1 MSDQL
6 AERHIDLLI
15 MPETNLILVASVIE
29 PLRAANRIAGRRLY
43 RWTLHSPDGAPI
55 ETTSGVPI
63 VVSGAF
69 SSLSSSDPLFVLSS
83 YQWRRGLT
91 SALRR
96 HLSQAARSR
105 PLIAG
110 IESGSWLM
118 AETSLLDG
126 ASAAVHWEDA
136 EEFATAY
143 PQITVASGRFVID
156 GKRITTGG
164 PLPTLD
170 LMLELIRREQGYS
183 LALEVS
189 RLFIYE
195 PDGPSQTP
203 SAETLPLVG
212 PTRLRD
218 ERVKA
223 ALALMAAQIETPL
236 PLARI
241 ARRVGVSAR
250 RLQDLFQ
257 DSLGVAPHTHYLA
270 LRLNAAR
277 RRVIEPSAPLA
288 DLAAAAGFNS
298 AAAFSRSYR
307 AHYRESPRETR
318 RRLRPRAT
326 E

>member
-1 MSDQL
+1 MSAQT
-6 AERHIDLLI
+6 AERHLDLLI

-43 RWTLHSPDGAPI
+43 RWTLYSPDGAPI

-63 VVSGAF
+63 AVSGAF
-69 SSLSSSDPLFVLSS
+69 SPSSSADPLFVLSS
-83 YQWRRGLT
+83 YHWRRGLT
-91 SALRR
+91 AVLRR
-96 HLSQAARSR
+96 QLSQAARVR

-136 EEFATAY
+136 EDFAAAY
-143 PQITVASGRFVID
+143 PQITVASPRFVID

-195 PDGPSQTP
+195 PDRPPQSP
-203 SAETLPLVG
+203 SAEGLPLVA
-212 PTRLRD
+212 PMRLRD
-218 ERVKA
+218 DRVKA

-257 DSLGVAPHTHYLA
+257 ENLGVAPHTHYLA

-277 RRVIEPSAPLA
+277 RRVIETSAPLA
-288 DLAAAAGFNS
+288 DIAAAAGFNS

-318 RRLRPRAT
+318 RRLQP
-326 E
+326 